1 MVSLV
6 VTTGL
11 QEALIP
17 LATTQKL
24 CTGSRALSP
33 WWPLNVADS
42 CWSTVLDGRSYQR
55 AQQQSWRHA
64 TLYCICSSILK
75 VLVTPN

>member
-1 MVSLV
+1 MVSLL

-24 CTGSRALSP
+24 CTGSSALSP
-33 WWPLNVADS
+33 WWPLNVSDS
-42 CWSTVLDGRSYQR
+42 GGSPGLGDYCPKHVPSSSPGDMHLDTVSAL
-55 AQQQSWRHA
+55 A
-64 TLYCICSSILK
+64 CLK
-75 VLVTPN
+75 YL